1 MNYWKDKVKKWDY
14 TDSQWNNLELR
25 KYVDYR
31 ENAKSLKQLINEQ
44 NDTTTTSKHGIESN

>member
-31 ENAKSLKQLINEQ
+31 EHAKPLKELIKEH
-44 NDTTTTSKHGIESN
+44 DTTTTSK